1 MHHLAQPISRL
12 SSQLCLTCCWVD
24 QRNHEPQAA
33 DDVYAFGV
41 VLWEMFSCIE
51 YVAFVQHLAPLV
63 TDHWLTASIDRL
75 YYRPYAGLN
84 TKQVVQAVAQK
95 RVLPP
100 PIAMPESRAYHH
112 ACPCPLLLYNLML
125 ECWNTQVSER
135 PPISTIVELLKKPL
149 GVLCSQGYVSQTLPT
164 LPRSLSP
171 PDSASSSAPNSTTTG
186 TATSSTATASTAPA
200 ASTTTTTSSNSSV
213 TRASSDQVG
222 KFLDSLKAILSHGS
236 PDSKL
241 AALASLKRML
251 SISSTN
257 MNLSLYQSRCVLI
270 LVPTEYHASL
280 ATQLRHTRAL
290 DLVIACVNHP
300 PEQRI
305 QIFEAGLLVLHMLR
319 SQGTCP
325 LVEPCVTVPSI

>member
-1 MHHLAQPISRL
+1 MPLEWCCGRCSPV
-12 SSQLCLTCCWVD
+12 SSTWRSFSTLLRSSLT
-24 QRNHEPQAA
+24 
-33 DDVYAFGV
+33 
-41 VLWEMFSCIE
+41 
-51 YVAFVQHLAPLV
+51 
-63 TDHWLTASIDRL
+63 TASIDRL

-171 PDSASSSAPNSTTTG
+171 PDSASSSAPNSTATG

-251 SISSTN
+251 SISSTS
-257 MNLSLYQSRCVLI
+257 MNLSISLSIYQSRWVLI